1 MNNNLETM
9 SISKLLNMLIFPSL
23 ITVLVSGSYNIIDGI
38 FIGQKLGVMVNS
50 ANAFTFMIYAIVY
63 SFSAL
68 VSQGASSL
76 LTIYAGKKDKVKF
89 KQTLIQGIMLSI
101 LISIIQALLIWF
113 FLSQIMCL
121 LGADAKYFKFIT
133 EFTLVF
139 LLGSPFY
146 FVAHTLLYDIRAEGK
161 IKNVLIINVIA
172 FFTNLTFG
180 SFLILKLNL
189 GFTGSA
195 LATIIANIVI
205 CVLSG
210 FYYLPY
216 LKNSVKITKIF
227 DFSSSL
233 KILSMGLPFFL
244 TSSFSVILLSFYNR
258 IAIAYGGIYGLA
270 ALSVVSSIYRYVI
283 SLMNAITTG
292 VQPVISY
299 NYGAGLNLRVKKSLN
314 YSLKVAT
321 IFTLIL
327 FFLLELFAAN
337 ITELFNPHDIAFV
350 TYAAKALQIVMLSLP
365 LQGIINIGT
374 SYFQYIENAKVSTSL
389 VILRQVVFQV
399 PLAFLLSHIISING
413 LWFSYVLSD
422 ILIFIVIIYLIR
434 ANYKKIAY

>member
-350 TYAAKALQIVMLSLP
+350 TYAAKALQIVMLSL
-365 LQGIINIGT
+365 
-374 SYFQYIENAKVSTSL
+374 
-389 VILRQVVFQV
+389 
-399 PLAFLLSHIISING
+399 H
-413 LWFSYVLSD
+413 
-422 ILIFIVIIYLIR
+422 
-434 ANYKKIAY
+434 YKG